1 MGTPENCPCDAVR
14 ELKEMVMQHDAE
26 LKKGAVNFAL
36 IKQDLEY
43 IKGSLDSAKKNKLS
57 IENGIIIAIVSAVLS
72 FVASIILAKCGII

>member
-43 IKGSLDSAKKNKLS
+43 NKFLHH
-57 IENGIIIAIVSAVLS
+57 
-72 FVASIILAKCGII
+72 